1 MTRIPSR
8 LFLVAGFAVWFEGV
22 ALADEPEAEDP
33 TPESAAG
40 ATRVAP
46 DPTIPTV
53 PTPPPTPA
61 PLLPAPGNAAPAVS
75 GEEPETKILLAE
87 PRFGDPGQISLSG
100 ALSASLGHRSYDS
113 SNASSTTVS
122 VEPAFDYFTSPN
134 FSQGASVLFRYS
146 DGAVGNGVKVNATTL
161 GVTGRIGRNVWLGGR
176 VSSGRGSPSRRG
188 ERGYTLRRQTT
199 GFGVTIG
206 GSPFPIGPSSDF
218 TEKGLTLGLQA
229 PFLVHLTR
237 HFFVGFGPDVY
248 IDVFHSVENVS
259 NRRRFVGASS
269 IVGGWF

>member
-8 LFLVAGFAVWFEGV
+8 LFLVAGLAVWFEGV

-100 ALSASLGHRSYDS
+100 ALSASLGHGSYDS

-122 VEPAFDYFTSPN
+122 VQPAFDYFASPN

-146 DGAVGNGVKVNATTL
+146 DGAVGNGVKANATTL

-176 VSSGRGSPSRRG
+176 FSFWPRLALEAWRTWLHYSAP
-188 ERGYTLRRQTT
+188 TA

-218 TEKGLTLGLQA
+218 TEKGLTLGIQA

-237 HFFVGFGPDVY
+237 HLFVGFGPDVY

-269 IVGGWF
+269 MVGGWF